1 MIRTIFILAVALL
14 IWRPLFVTP
23 AAACISCN
31 YTPEVAKSPHPGGKA
46 RKRVVK
52 ERPARK
58 RAPAR
63 EIAVPKKDR
72 GQNNV
77 AAKENVTPPKDVA
90 PDAAAQ
96 DVAKE
101 EPVVETYTAS
111 KKPSAAPADPVDER
125 GDTRPS
131 MQASTATP
139 SPAAGASDTAK
150 PIEEAKAP
158 GELGCKKFIPTAGIT
173 ISVACE

>member
-1 MIRTIFILAVALL
+1 MIRTILILAVALL

-46 RKRVVK
+46 RKRAVK

-63 EIAVPKKDR
+63 QIAVPKKDR

-77 AAKENVTPPKDVA
+77 AAKETAAPVKDA
-90 PDAAAQ
+90 AADAAAQ
-96 DVAKE
+96 DVAKQ
-101 EPVVETYTAS
+101 EPVETYTAS
-111 KKPSAAPADPVDER
+111 KKPSAAPADPVDEQS
-125 GDTRPS
+125 DTRPS